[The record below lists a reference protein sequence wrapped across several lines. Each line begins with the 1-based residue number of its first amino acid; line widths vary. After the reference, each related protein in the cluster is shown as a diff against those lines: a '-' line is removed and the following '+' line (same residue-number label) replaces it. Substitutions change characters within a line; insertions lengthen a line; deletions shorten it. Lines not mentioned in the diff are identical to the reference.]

1 LLSLAARLPATVRDV
16 EWAHHL
22 SVLEFVLVT
31 LGVSLVAGLAGSL
44 LGLGGGII
52 VVPALTL
59 LFGIDIRLAV
69 GASIVSVIATSSGA
83 AAAYVK
89 EHMANLRVGMFLE
102 IGTVTG
108 AITGAFVAGHIQV
121 RWLFVIFG
129 VMMGYSAIEMFRHR
143 GHEEG
148 GPVPPDRL
156 ADRLNLHASYY
167 DQTLHKQVDYR
178 VTHTLIGVGLMYIA
192 GMVSG
197 LLGIG
202 SGALKVPSMDL
213 AMRLPIKVSTA
224 TSNFMIGVT
233 AAASA
238 GVYFARGDIN
248 PLIAAPVAAGV
259 LVGATGGSLLLPRL
273 RNHVIRLIFVVVLV
287 WISVEMLWKGI
298 HG

>member
-1 LLSLAARLPATVRDV
+1 MHWAQHLTVLQFV
-16 EWAHHL
+16 
-22 SVLEFVLVT
+22 VLT
-31 LGVSLVAGLAGSL
+31 LGVSLLAGLAGSL

-83 AAAYVK
+83 AAAYVR
-89 EHMANLRVGMFLE
+89 EHMTNLRVAMFLE
-102 IGTVTG
+102 IGTTTG
-108 AITGAFVAGHIQV
+108 AITGAFLAGHIRV

-129 VMMGYSAIEMFRHR
+129 IMMGYSAVEMFRKRHT
-143 GHEEG
+143 EG

-156 ADRLNLHASYY
+156 ADRLRLHGSYY
-167 DQTLHKQVDYR
+167 DQVLGQQIDYR
-178 VTHTLIGVGLMYIA
+178 VTHTVIGVALMYVA

-259 LVGATGGSLLLPRL
+259 LVGATGGSRLLPRL
-273 RNHVIRLIFVVVLV
+273 KNRVIRTIFVVVLL
-287 WISVEMLWKGI
+287 WISAEMLWKGAR
-298 HG
+298 GA

>member
-1 LLSLAARLPATVRDV
+1 MAG
-16 EWAHHL
+16 HL
-22 SVLEFVLVT
+22 TVLEFVLLT
-31 LGVSLVAGLAGSL
+31 FGISLAAGLVGSL

-52 VVPALTL
+52 IVPVLTL
-59 LFGIDIRLAV
+59 LLHIDIRFAI

-83 AAAYVK
+83 AAAYVR
-89 EHMANLRVGMFLE
+89 EHMSNLRVAMFLE
-102 IGTVTG
+102 IGTTTG
-108 AITGAFVAGHIQV
+108 ALTGAFLAGHIGG

-129 VMMGYSAIEMFRHR
+129 AMMAYSAIEMFRHR
-143 GHEEG
+143 HDQEG
-148 GPVPPDRL
+148 GPVPPDRT
-156 ADRLNLHASYY
+156 ADRLNLHSSYF
-167 DQTLHKQVDYR
+167 DQVSGREIAYR
-178 VTHTLIGVGLMYIA
+178 VTRSWLGLGLMYVA
-192 GMVSG
+192 GCVSG

-259 LVGATGGSLLLPRL
+259 LLGATGGSLLLGRIES
-273 RNHVIRLIFVVVLV
+273 RWIRVAFVLV
-287 WISVEMLWKGI
+287 LLWIAGQMLWRGIAWKGG
-298 HG
+298 HTA